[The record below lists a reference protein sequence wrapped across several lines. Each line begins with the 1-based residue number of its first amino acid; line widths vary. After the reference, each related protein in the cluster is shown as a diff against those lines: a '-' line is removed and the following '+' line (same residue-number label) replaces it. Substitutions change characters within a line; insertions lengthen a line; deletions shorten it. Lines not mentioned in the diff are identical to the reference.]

1 MTTPALSKTVKGKG
15 RHYTSPLT
23 GVDGPSVTNC
33 LVAEKPAIAWWQT
46 KGALRAAW
54 EDREAFSRMQD
65 VETAVKAY
73 QSAAF
78 KQRDKAADVGSDVH
92 AVCEALAGDGDLP
105 GLYRAEAR
113 PFVDQFLKAVS
124 ALDIEPVEVER
135 SVWNETY
142 RYGGTFDLYAMVGGV
157 RTLIDLK
164 TGKGVY
170 PEAAWQLAGLN
181 AGEVYA
187 DDGEPYFP
195 AKRLAVLHLTPESWA
210 LHEVD
215 DPALALR
222 TFLGLRQAWDGVKG
236 NGAAFSEVSA

>member
-1 MTTPALSKTVKGKG
+1 MTTPAMSHTVRGKG
-15 RHYTSPLT
+15 RHYRSPIS
-23 GVDGPSVTNC
+23 GIEGPSVTNC
-33 LVAEKPAIAWWQT
+33 LIAEKPAIAWWQT

-54 EDREAFSRMQD
+54 EDREAFSRMAD
-65 VETAVKAY
+65 VDTAIKAY

-92 AVCEALAGDGDLP
+92 AVCEALAGDRDIP
-105 GLYRAEAR
+105 SYRAEAR

-135 SVWNETY
+135 SVWSETY
-142 RYGGTFDLYAMVGGV
+142 VYGGTFDLMADVAGV

-170 PEAAWQLAGLN
+170 AEAAWQLAGLN
-181 AGEVYA
+181 ACEVYA
-187 DDGEPYFP
+187 DDGEPFRP
-195 AKRLAVLHLTPESWA
+195 AERLAVLHLTPESWA

-215 DPALALR
+215 DPALALT

-236 NGAAFSEVSA
+236 NGGAFREVRV